1 MLENDTFLLRQRAG
15 GVVSP
20 IEVFDDADNNL
31 AYIHFPARPMRECL
45 TILIC
50 VLMFFLFPIVT
61 VWILGVLCDWI
72 DIISPMDI
80 DRRQS
85 AVVPVITLIL
95 IVAVGFL
102 VTMFVAS
109 VVHSKRRID
118 IYADKSRRQPLFHLV
133 EESRS
138 KFNVAILLLTDVD
151 GIEVGRLRQD
161 HRHDQIDL
169 LDHVGQR
176 VATYCAKPNSTPAEW
191 NRAAVLALV
200 VGVLIGLLLSSL
212 LVFVPKQG
220 RKYTKSALWSFDER
234 TGEQAAEIGTV
245 VFDPHAFFQYTIDL
259 STDPA
264 RSLDRRFVLAL
275 ATLLEW

>member
-1 MLENDTFLLRQRAG
+1 MLENDTFLLRQLAG

-31 AYIHFPARPMRECL
+31 AYIHLPARPMRGCL

-50 VLMFFLFPIVT
+50 VVTFFLFPIVT
-61 VWILGVLCDWI
+61 VWILGVICDWI
-72 DIISPMDI
+72 DVISPLDI

-102 VTMFVAS
+102 VTMFVGS
-109 VVHSKRRID
+109 VVHPKRRID

-133 EESRS
+133 EVRKS
-138 KFNVAILLLTDVD
+138 KFNVATLLLTDVD

-191 NRAAVLALV
+191 NRAAVLTLV

-212 LVFVPKQG
+212 LVFVPKRG
-220 RKYTKSALWSFDER
+220 RKYTKSALWSFDEG
-234 TGEQAAEIGTV
+234 TGEQAAEIGTL
-245 VFDPHAFFQYTIDL
+245 VFDPHALFQYTIDL
-259 STDPA
+259 SADPA